1 MKSTVLTVQQLND
14 YVRTLLSRDPLLQ
27 KLHVRGEISNFKV
40 HTSGH
45 MYFSLKDR
53 QDRIQCVM
61 FKQNAQNLK
70 FLPKD
75 GMEVIITGRVS
86 IYTRDGLYQL
96 YVDDMEQSGLGA
108 LHLAFEELKKKLREE
123 GLFDDTHKKPL
134 PLLPQKIAVITSHA
148 GAAVRDIIRVI
159 HNRNS
164 HVDILI
170 VPVAVQGEGAA
181 RQIARA
187 IDYVNTRADIDLII
201 TGRGG
206 GSIEELWAF
215 NEEIV
220 ARAIYNSSIPVITAI
235 GHETDFT
242 IADFVA
248 DVRAATPS
256 NAAELA
262 VPEASYM
269 QSFIDS
275 LKNYLLN
282 AIMENINEKQH
293 RLNIIRN
300 HYAFQSPCVLVE
312 QQSQYFD
319 QLSQRFYS
327 AFQHII
333 QQKSDRLS
341 KAISNLETLSPLKVL
356 SRGYVIVT
364 PEGDTEPI
372 SSIEAISLGQQLD
385 LLFIDGQAVCKV
397 ESIESDN
404 NNYKFNVKG
413 VILMKK
419 PITVVCLLHL
429 RKQ

>member
-75 GMEVIITGRVS
+75 GMEVIVTGRVS

-275 LKNYLLN
+275 LKNYILN
-282 AIMENINEKQH
+282 DIMENINEKQH

-413 VILMKK
+413 SNPNEKS
-419 PITVVCLLHL
+419 
-429 RKQ
+429 Q

>member
-14 YVRTLLSRDPLLQ
+14 YVRTLLYRDPLLQ

-75 GMEVIITGRVS
+75 GMEVIVTGRVS

-413 VILMKK
+413 SNPNEKS
-419 PITVVCLLHL
+419 
-429 RKQ
+429 Q

>member
-14 YVRTLLSRDPLLQ
+14 YVRTLLYRDPLLQ

-75 GMEVIITGRVS
+75 GMEVIVTGRVS

-372 SSIEAISLGQQLD
+372 SSIEAYPLVNSLIYF
-385 LLFIDGQAVCKV
+385 LLMDKRFAK
-397 ESIESDN
+397 
-404 NNYKFNVKG
+404 
-413 VILMKK
+413 
-419 PITVVCLLHL
+419 
-429 RKQ
+429 

>member
-1 MKSTVLTVQQLND
+1 MW
-14 YVRTLLSRDPLLQ
+14 
-27 KLHVRGEISNFKV
+27 
-40 HTSGH
+40 
-45 MYFSLKDR
+45 
-53 QDRIQCVM
+53 
-61 FKQNAQNLK
+61 
-70 FLPKD
+70 
-75 GMEVIITGRVS
+75 
-86 IYTRDGLYQL
+86 
-96 YVDDMEQSGLGA
+96 
-108 LHLAFEELKKKLREE
+108 
-123 GLFDDTHKKPL
+123 
-134 PLLPQKIAVITSHA
+134 
-148 GAAVRDIIRVI
+148 
-159 HNRNS
+159 
-164 HVDILI
+164 
-170 VPVAVQGEGAA
+170 
-181 RQIARA
+181 
-187 IDYVNTRADIDLII
+187 NTRADIDLII

-413 VILMKK
+413 SNPNEKS
-419 PITVVCLLHL
+419 
-429 RKQ
+429 Q

>member
-75 GMEVIITGRVS
+75 GMEVIVTGRVS

-248 DVRAATPS
+248 DVRAPTPS
-256 NAAELA
+256 VAAELVA
-262 VPEASYM
+262 PDILAIRQSLTTFKKRLHDSINRFLGIKRNQLDIIESSYVLKYPSRLINSYFIELDKLTSRLFTSITRNIGYNKERLASL
-269 QSFIDS
+269 SA
-275 LKNYLLN
+275 YLD
-282 AIMENINEKQH
+282 A
-293 RLNIIRN
+293 
-300 HYAFQSPCVLVE
+300 
-312 QQSQYFD
+312 
-319 QLSQRFYS
+319 
-327 AFQHII
+327 
-333 QQKSDRLS
+333 
-341 KAISNLETLSPLKVL
+341 LSPLGVL
-356 SRGYVIVT
+356 ARGYAVVADREGEVVYSIDQVDKNDSVDVRLYDGVIGCNVV
-364 PEGDTEPI
+364 E
-372 SSIEAISLGQQLD
+372 IEA
-385 LLFIDGQAVCKV
+385 
-397 ESIESDN
+397 
-404 NNYKFNVKG
+404 
-413 VILMKK
+413 
-419 PITVVCLLHL
+419 
-429 RKQ
+429 KQE

>member
-75 GMEVIITGRVS
+75 GMEVIVTGRVS

-293 RLNIIRN
+293 RLNIIRD

-413 VILMKK
+413 SNPNEKS
-419 PITVVCLLHL
+419 
-429 RKQ
+429 Q

>member
-75 GMEVIITGRVS
+75 GMEVIVTGRVS

-123 GLFDDTHKKPL
+123 GLFDDAHKKPL

-413 VILMKK
+413 SNPNEKS
-419 PITVVCLLHL
+419 
-429 RKQ
+429 Q

>member
-75 GMEVIITGRVS
+75 GMEVIVTGRVS

-164 HVDILI
+164 NVDILI

-413 VILMKK
+413 SNPNEKS
-419 PITVVCLLHL
+419 
-429 RKQ
+429 Q

>member
-75 GMEVIITGRVS
+75 GMEVIVTGRVS

-319 QLSQRFYS
+319 QLYQRFYS

-413 VILMKK
+413 SNPNEKS
-419 PITVVCLLHL
+419 
-429 RKQ
+429 Q

>member
-75 GMEVIITGRVS
+75 GMEVIVTGRVS

-206 GSIEELWAF
+206 GSIEELRAF

-413 VILMKK
+413 SNPNEKS
-419 PITVVCLLHL
+419 
-429 RKQ
+429 Q

>member
-75 GMEVIITGRVS
+75 GMEVIVTGRVS

-413 VILMKK
+413 SNPNEKS
-419 PITVVCLLHL
+419 
-429 RKQ
+429 Q

>member
-75 GMEVIITGRVS
+75 GMEVIVTGRVS

-220 ARAIYNSSIPVITAI
+220 ARAIYNSSIPAITAI

-282 AIMENINEKQH
+282 AIMENI
-293 RLNIIRN
+293 
-300 HYAFQSPCVLVE
+300 
-312 QQSQYFD
+312 
-319 QLSQRFYS
+319 
-327 AFQHII
+327 
-333 QQKSDRLS
+333 
-341 KAISNLETLSPLKVL
+341 
-356 SRGYVIVT
+356 
-364 PEGDTEPI
+364 
-372 SSIEAISLGQQLD
+372 
-385 LLFIDGQAVCKV
+385 
-397 ESIESDN
+397 
-404 NNYKFNVKG
+404 
-413 VILMKK
+413 
-419 PITVVCLLHL
+419 
-429 RKQ
+429 